1 MKNFLKTEVLKIKK
15 ATTFDQEVPTNTP
28 KFFPKKS
35 FHIQIDSKDLR
46 ETDTTISSSP
56 KNKKTVSISD
66 FSIVK
71 FLGNGKFGSVYM
83 VK

>member
-1 MKNFLKTEVLKIKK
+1 MKSFLKIEPQKIKK
-15 ATTFDQEVPTNTP
+15 TSTFDQEVTTNTP

-35 FHIQIDSKDLR
+35 FHIEIDSKDLR

-56 KNKKTVSISD
+56 KNKKSVSISD

-71 FLGNGKFGSVYM
+71 FLGNGKFGSVYL

>member
-1 MKNFLKTEVLKIKK
+1 MKSFLKIESQKIKK
-15 ATTFDQEVPTNTP
+15 ASTFDQEVPTNTP

-35 FHIQIDSKDLR
+35 FHIEIDSKDLR

-56 KNKKTVSISD
+56 KNKKSVTISD

-71 FLGNGKFGSVYM
+71 FLGNGKFGSVYL

>member
-35 FHIQIDSKDLR
+35 FHI
-46 ETDTTISSSP
+46 
-56 KNKKTVSISD
+56 
-66 FSIVK
+66 
-71 FLGNGKFGSVYM
+71 
-83 VK
+83 

>member
-1 MKNFLKTEVLKIKK
+1 MKSFLKIEPQKIKK
-15 ATTFDQEVPTNTP
+15 TSTFDQEVPTNTP

-35 FHIQIDSKDLR
+35 FHIEIDSKDLR

-56 KNKKTVSISD
+56 KNKKSVSISD

-71 FLGNGKFGSVYM
+71 FLGNGKFGSVYL